1 MEEEEA
7 LEGTTAAPVVLLPK
21 PEELDPSFKAFLEQ
35 NHIPLEALQLQSLF
49 RFFRLNPFPNRHLIP
64 WKNSTTTACSSP
76 SCSSSCSSSSSSSS
90 SASAA
95 ATSTLD
101 LVPHER
107 LKEGEEEAL
116 LREMEQQVG
125 GVQPEPVPWL
135 RGFYRLP
142 HHIKLVESQLY
153 KQSKIYGIDASSGAA
168 VVALGV
174 APGDNVL
181 DLCCAPGAKLCMLA
195 DQLEGKGTV
204 TGVDV
209 SEHRL
214 ATCRSMLVKYAI
226 PNVRLFLEDGTTF
239 HVLAPPRENSSLPAS
254 SASSSP
260 TTKKKEK
267 ENEKRTEEEE
277 EEEENESAE
286 NERSDE
292 RNETEERRKERKRN
306 RQGCILAKEVEITAS
321 RWRKRKRRRRR
332 DPDELTNV
340 FYAFPMPLSKASS
353 SELLYDKIL
362 LDAQC
367 TLDASVRH
375 ILQFQKLGWKD
386 FSPHVGNET
395 VELQKRLIRN
405 SFQLLAP
412 GGSLVYSTCSF
423 SRDQNEGVVE
433 WLLEQE
439 PTARLVVI
447 PEAAGMPCQSGML
460 QHTLRFYP
468 AHTQTSGLFIAKLTK
483 LKAQEMAGEK

>member
-7 LEGTTAAPVVLLPK
+7 LEVVLLPK

-35 NHIPLEALQLQSLF
+35 NQIPLEALQLQSLF
-49 RFFRLNPFPNRHLIP
+49 RFFRLNPFPNRHLLP
-64 WKNSTTTACSSP
+64 WKNSTTA
-76 SCSSSCSSSSSSSS
+76 SSCSSSSPSS
-90 SASAA
+90 SASA

-107 LKEGEEEAL
+107 LKEEEEEAL

-174 APGDNVL
+174 QPGNNVL

-239 HVLAPPRENSSLPAS
+239 HVLAPPRENSSLSAS
-254 SASSSP
+254 SASSSS
-260 TTKKKEK
+260 TTKKEK
-267 ENEKRTEEEE
+267 ANEKRTEEEE

-292 RNETEERRKERKRN
+292 RNGTEERRKERKRN

-340 FYAFPMPLSKASS
+340 FYAFPMSLSKASS

-483 LKAQEMAGEK
+483 LKAQVNGR